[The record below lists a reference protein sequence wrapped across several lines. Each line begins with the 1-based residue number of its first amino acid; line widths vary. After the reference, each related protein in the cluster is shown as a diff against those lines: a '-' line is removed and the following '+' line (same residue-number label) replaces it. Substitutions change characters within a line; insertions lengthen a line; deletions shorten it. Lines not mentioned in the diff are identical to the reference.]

1 MKLTRREALM
11 VAAGGVIVATTGFGT
26 LPAFA
31 ADEADVQKLISDF
44 TGGATPEMGK
54 ITMSAP
60 EIAENGN
67 TVPVGVSVDS
77 PMTADDYIESVM
89 LLAPGNP
96 RANVATFRF
105 SSMSGKATAS
115 TRMRLAKT
123 QELVAVA
130 KTNKGAFFM
139 QKKAV
144 KVTIGGC
151 GG

>member
-1 MKLTRREALM
+1 MKLSRREALA
-11 VAAGGVIVATTGFGT
+11 VAAGGAVFAMTGVGA
-26 LPAFA
+26 LPALA
-31 ADEADVQKLISDF
+31 AEDAEVQKLISDF
-44 TGGATPEMGK
+44 TGGGTPEMGK
-54 ITMSAP
+54 ITVTAP

-67 TVPVGVSVDS
+67 TVPVGVAVDS
-77 PMTADDYIESVM
+77 PMTADDYVESVM

-105 SSMSGKATAS
+105 SAMSGKAVAS

-130 KTNKGAFFM
+130 KTNKGALFM
-139 QKKAV
+139 EKKAV

>member
-1 MKLTRREALM
+1 MA
-11 VAAGGVIVATTGFGT
+11 VAGGAIVATVGFGT
-26 LPAFA
+26 LPTFA
-31 ADEADVQKLISDF
+31 AEAADVEKLINDF

-54 ITMSAP
+54 ISMSAP

-67 TVPVGVSVDS
+67 TVPVGVEVDS

-96 RANVATFRF
+96 RANVAVFRF
-105 SSMSGKATAS
+105 SSMSGKAAAS

-139 QKKAV
+139 GKKAV

>member
-1 MKLTRREALM
+1 MTLTRRQALALGAGAAVLT
-11 VAAGGVIVATTGFGT
+11 VAG

-31 ADEADVQKLISDF
+31 LADDAKVQAAIDAF
-44 TGGATPEMGK
+44 TGGTAPEEG
-54 ITMSAP
+54 TVSLTAP

-77 PMTADDYIESVM
+77 PMTDEDHVTDVI
-89 LLAPGNP
+89 LLAAGNP
-96 RANVATFRF
+96 APGVATFHF
-105 SSMSGKATAS
+105 TPMSGAAEAT

-123 QELVAVA
+123 QDVIALA
-130 KTNKGAFFM
+130 KTSTGKVYVDR
-139 QKKAV
+139 KTV